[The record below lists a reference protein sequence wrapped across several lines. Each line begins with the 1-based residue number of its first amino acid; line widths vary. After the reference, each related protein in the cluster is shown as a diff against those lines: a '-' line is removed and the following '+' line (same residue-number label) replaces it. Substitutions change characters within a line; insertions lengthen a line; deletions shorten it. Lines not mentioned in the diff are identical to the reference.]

1 MQSNLEK
8 REIVRIFTTVNKLI
22 IKKIKHMYSL
32 DCSYYNKEFKFHED
46 LINDIIVSGM
56 DPNYEIT
63 HNGIGTSEMASYF
76 IVG

>member
-1 MQSNLEK
+1 
-8 REIVRIFTTVNKLI
+8 
-22 IKKIKHMYSL
+22 MYSL
-32 DCSYYNKEFKFHED
+32 DCSYYKREFKFHED

-63 HNGIGTSEMASYF
+63 HNGIGTNEMASYF